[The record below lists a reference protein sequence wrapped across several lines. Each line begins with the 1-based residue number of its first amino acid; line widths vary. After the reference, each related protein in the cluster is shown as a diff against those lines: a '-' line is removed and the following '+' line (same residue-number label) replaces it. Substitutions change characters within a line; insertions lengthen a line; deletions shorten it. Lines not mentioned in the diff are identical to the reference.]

1 MRLPHTMRIPQMQCR
16 VAPPLRRV
24 LLLPHQRFSTSAPF
38 VTNDEHQRPAIK
50 ISMDAVP
57 PPSLPDP
64 FALVSDQLRPLDEL
78 LSDLVGSEHPV
89 LTRVAQQF
97 FDLSGKRFRSTLVLL
112 AAMAAN
118 GGRPGNAQQQQ
129 LAEITEMI
137 HAASLLHDDVID
149 MTDTR
154 RGAKSAHRIYG
165 NKVAVLAGD
174 FLLARASVLLSRLND
189 TRVVELQATA
199 IEEMV
204 QGEVMQL
211 KASPQELLQMDH
223 YVNKTY
229 RKTAAL
235 MSLACQASAKLGGC
249 EPKVEA
255 ALQAYGR
262 HLGIAY
268 QVVDDLLDFTGP
280 SDTLGTTLGLPAL
293 SHLKQ
298 GLATAPTLFAADEF
312 PEVGAMVQRRFGEE
326 GDVAA
331 VSRLVAASDGLPR
344 TRELAT
350 NHAAQAAAALGVLP
364 PSAARDALL
373 RLCFDVLNRKA

>member
-1 MRLPHTMRIPQMQCR
+1 MQRSLHR

-149 MTDTR
+149 MADTR

-235 MSLACQASAKLGGC
+235 MSLACQASAKLGGS

-350 NHAAQAAAALGVLP
+350 SHAAQAAAALGVLP

>member
-1 MRLPHTMRIPQMQCR
+1 MQRSLHR

-149 MTDTR
+149 MADTR

-211 KASPQELLQMDH
+211 KASPHELLQMDH

-235 MSLACQASAKLGGC
+235 MSLACQASAKLGGS

-280 SDTLGTTLGLPAL
+280 SDTLGTTLGMPAL

-350 NHAAQAAAALGVLP
+350 SHAAQAAAALGVLP

>member
-1 MRLPHTMRIPQMQCR
+1 MQRSLHR

-149 MTDTR
+149 MADTR

-211 KASPQELLQMDH
+211 KASPHELLQMDH

-235 MSLACQASAKLGGC
+235 MSLACQASAKLGGS

-255 ALQAYGR
+255 ALPAPGR
-262 HLGIAY
+262 PLGFAS
-268 QVVDDLLDFTGP
+268 QVVADLLDFRGP
-280 SDTLGTTLGLPAL
+280 RDTPGTTLGMPAL

-350 NHAAQAAAALGVLP
+350 SHAAQAAAALGVLP

>member
-1 MRLPHTMRIPQMQCR
+1 MQRSLHR

-149 MTDTR
+149 MADTR

-235 MSLACQASAKLGGC
+235 MSLACQASAKLGGS

-280 SDTLGTTLGLPAL
+280 SDTLGTTLGMPAL

-350 NHAAQAAAALGVLP
+350 SHAAQAAAALGVLP

>member
-1 MRLPHTMRIPQMQCR
+1 
-16 VAPPLRRV
+16 
-24 LLLPHQRFSTSAPF
+24 
-38 VTNDEHQRPAIK
+38 
-50 ISMDAVP
+50 
-57 PPSLPDP
+57 
-64 FALVSDQLRPLDEL
+64 
-78 LSDLVGSEHPV
+78 
-89 LTRVAQQF
+89 
-97 FDLSGKRFRSTLVLL
+97 
-112 AAMAAN
+112 
-118 GGRPGNAQQQQ
+118 
-129 LAEITEMI
+129 
-137 HAASLLHDDVID
+137 
-149 MTDTR
+149 
-154 RGAKSAHRIYG
+154 
-165 NKVAVLAGD
+165 
-174 FLLARASVLLSRLND
+174 
-189 TRVVELQATA
+189 
-199 IEEMV
+199 
-204 QGEVMQL
+204 
-211 KASPQELLQMDH
+211 MDH

-235 MSLACQASAKLGGC
+235 MSLACQASAKLGGS

-280 SDTLGTTLGLPAL
+280 SDTLGTTLGMPAL

-350 NHAAQAAAALGVLP
+350 SHAAQAAAALGVLP

>member
-1 MRLPHTMRIPQMQCR
+1 MPHTMRIPQMQCR

-149 MTDTR
+149 MADTR

-235 MSLACQASAKLGGC
+235 MSLACQASAKLGGS

-350 NHAAQAAAALGVLP
+350 SHAAQAAAALGVLP

>member
-1 MRLPHTMRIPQMQCR
+1 
-16 VAPPLRRV
+16 LRRV

-149 MTDTR
+149 MADTR

-350 NHAAQAAAALGVLP
+350 SHAAQAAAALGVLP